1 MDLKKLEATGD
12 LEWCWEKAD
21 VTVEVFLGETLENET
36 STKGVDSSV
45 MLFQKSSFIGPPDP
59 GVLDLLALGVE
70 AGGIWNPAIVS
81 RRLFLFVGV
90 LELWEDCS
98 GIGTSALL
106 PALSL

>member
-1 MDLKKLEATGD
+1 MEKLEATGD
-12 LEWCWEKAD
+12 CGWNREKAE

-45 MLFQKSSFIGPPDP
+45 MLFQKSSFNGPPDP

-70 AGGIWNPAIVS
+70 AGGNWNPATVS

-98 GIGTSALL
+98 GIGISALL